1 MSAPKPALG
10 NPGTQDIS
18 ETQEPTND
26 PAKPLPGLEEK
37 TTNICASEGVYL
49 KQLPHP
55 TPPLQADCTRQS
67 SAQERETEGPGLK
80 SDASETADNYK
91 TSKSKNA
98 WPLDSSYTRP
108 AGLGCMRDLSVAAD
122 RGNLP
127 ANGVV
132 GEASPCRSEGKGL
145 SGSGSEKPLRPRG
158 KTLQE
163 TVPCTGQ
170 NAATPP
176 GTDPGL
182 MAGTGSQFS
191 PLHMPSL
198 HYSNHPAAPRPL
210 LPDKECHSWS
220 ASL

>member
-1 MSAPKPALG
+1 MPCSSSRPESAPRCALPAPPTYSSPVTWSFPQVAHSASVSVSAPKPALG

-67 SAQERETEGPGLK
+67 SAQERETEGPELK

-91 TSKSKNA
+91 TSKSKSA

-132 GEASPCRSEGKGL
+132 GEASPWRSEGKGL

-158 KTLQE
+158 KTLRR
-163 TVPCTGQ
+163 PCHVQ
-170 NAATPP
+170 
-176 GTDPGL
+176 DR
-182 MAGTGSQFS
+182 MQ
-191 PLHMPSL
+191 LH
-198 HYSNHPAAPRPL
+198 L
-210 LPDKECHSWS
+210 L
-220 ASL
+220 AQTRG

>member
-55 TPPLQADCTRQS
+55 TPLLQADCTRQS
-67 SAQERETEGPGLK
+67 SAQERETEGPELK

-127 ANGVV
+127 AHGSLVKHLLGDQRGRV
-132 GEASPCRSEGKGL
+132 LVEVAQKSHSAPEVKHYRRPCHVQDRMQL
-145 SGSGSEKPLRPRG
+145 HLLAQTRG
-158 KTLQE
+158 
-163 TVPCTGQ
+163 
-170 NAATPP
+170 
-176 GTDPGL
+176 
-182 MAGTGSQFS
+182 
-191 PLHMPSL
+191 
-198 HYSNHPAAPRPL
+198 
-210 LPDKECHSWS
+210 
-220 ASL
+220 

>member
-1 MSAPKPALG
+1 MPYQPHQPTPPQLPGPFPQVAHSASVSVSAPKPALG

-67 SAQERETEGPGLK
+67 SAQERETEGPELK

-91 TSKSKNA
+91 TSKSKSA

-122 RGNLP
+122 RRNLP
-127 ANGVV
+127 AHRVV
-132 GEASPCRSEGKGL
+132 GEASPWRSEGKGL
-145 SGSGSEKPLRPRG
+145 SGSGSEKPLRPTG
-158 KTLQE
+158 KTLRRRCHVQHRM
-163 TVPCTGQ
+163 Q
-170 NAATPP
+170 
-176 GTDPGL
+176 
-182 MAGTGSQFS
+182 
-191 PLHMPSL
+191 LH
-198 HYSNHPAAPRPL
+198 L
-210 LPDKECHSWS
+210 L
-220 ASL
+220 AQTRG